1 MYVYTYIEERIHRSS
16 TRQRVLRRVSTIY
29 RFEKRIGYPVDT
41 DAPLFAHEAF
51 VTRVLAREKGPV
63 ER

>member
-1 MYVYTYIEERIHRSS
+1 MSTRYIEERCTGARFSNE
-16 TRQRVLRRVSTIY
+16 LRHVSTIY
-29 RFEKRIGYPVDT
+29 RSEKRIGYPVDT